1 MDTMNFYLPEEQL
14 AVQEMVHNFAEKKL
28 KPTVIERDEKGE
40 MDLGLFSE
48 MGKMGLFGLAYPE
61 EFGGQGKGSYLSY
74 AVAVEEISKIDAS
87 MGISFSVLV
96 SLYGGSVMNSPA
108 DDETKKKF
116 LMPVLGGEHFGS
128 FGLTEPTA
136 GSDAA
141 GIRTVA
147 VKDGDD
153 YILNGTKIFNTNGPF
168 ADYTAVYAMLEPEK
182 GAKGLGMFV
191 LQKGM
196 PGFTVGKVENKMGIR
211 CAQVSEMVMQ
221 DVRVPAANLLAV
233 SGTGFPTAMKA
244 LDGGRIGVAAQGLGI
259 AKGAFEIAKEY
270 LKVREQFGKPL
281 YKNQWLSF
289 KMAEMATEIEMAQHM
304 LYKAASDKDAHR
316 PYTVPASMAKMVCT
330 DCAMH
335 VTTEC
340 VQMLGG
346 VGYMKEYHLERMM
359 RDAKITQIYEGTNE
373 IQRLVISNNMFRA
386 PKPKK

>member
-1 MDTMNFYLPEEQL
+1 MNFYLPEEQL
-14 AVQEMVHNFAEKKL
+14 AVQEMVRDFTEKKL
-28 KPTVIERDEKGE
+28 KPGVIDRDENSE
-40 MDLGLFSE
+40 FSLELFSE

-74 AVAVEEISKIDAS
+74 AVAVEEISKVDSS
-87 MGISFSVLV
+87 MGIAFSVLV

-108 DDETKKKF
+108 DDATKKKF
-116 LMPVLGGEHFGS
+116 LMPVLTGDHYGS

-168 ADYTAVYAMLEPEK
+168 SDYTAVYALLEPEK
-182 GAKGLGMFV
+182 KAKGLGCFI
-191 LQKGM
+191 LRKGM
-196 PGFTVGKVENKMGIR
+196 PGFTVGKIENKMGIR
-211 CAQVSEMVMQ
+211 AAQVSELIMQ
-221 DVRVPAANLLAV
+221 DVRVPAENLIAV

-259 AKGAFEIAKEY
+259 AKGAFEITKEY

-281 YKNQWLSF
+281 YKNQHIAF
-289 KMAEMATEIEMAQHM
+289 KMAELDTQIEMAQHL

-316 PYTVPASMAKMVCT
+316 PYTVSASKAKMVCT

-340 VQMLGG
+340 VQLMGG
-346 VGYMKEYHLERMM
+346 VGYMREYHVERMM

-373 IQRLVISNNMFRA
+373 VQKMVISNNMFRE
-386 PKPKK
+386 KK

>member
-1 MDTMNFYLPEEQL
+1 MDQMNFYLPEEQL
-14 AVQEMVHNFAEKKL
+14 AVQEMVRNFAEKKL
-28 KPTVIERDEKGE
+28 KPGVIERDEAGE
-40 MDLGLFSE
+40 LSLELFSE

-74 AVAVEEISKIDAS
+74 AVAVEEISKVDAS

-116 LMPVLGGEHFGS
+116 LAPVLTGDFFGS

-141 GIRTVA
+141 GIRTTA

-153 YILNGTKIFNTNGPF
+153 YILNGGKIFNTNGPF

-182 GAKGLGMFV
+182 KSKGLGCFV

-196 PGFTVGKVENKMGIR
+196 PGFTVGKIENKMGIR
-211 CAQVSEMVMQ
+211 AAQVSELVI
-221 DVRVPAANLLAV
+221 DNVRVPASHMIAP
-233 SGTGFPTAMKA
+233 SGTGFPTALKA

-259 AKGAFEIAKEY
+259 AKGAFEITKEY
-270 LKVREQFGKPL
+270 LKVREQFGQPL
-281 YKNQWLSF
+281 YKNQYIAF
-289 KMAEMATEIEMAQHM
+289 KMAELETEIEMAQHI
-304 LYKAASDKDAHR
+304 LYKAATDKDAHR
-316 PYTVPASMAKMVCT
+316 PYSVPAAKAKMVCT

-340 VQMLGG
+340 VQLMGG
-346 VGYMKEYHLERMM
+346 VGYMREYHVERMM

-373 IQRLVISNNMFRA
+373 VQKIVISRDIFKA
-386 PKPKK
+386 QK

>member
-1 MDTMNFYLPEEQL
+1 MDQMNFYLPEEQL
-14 AVQEMVHNFAEKKL
+14 AVQEMVRNFTEKKL
-28 KPTVIERDEKGE
+28 KPGVIDRDEKGE
-40 MDLGLFSE
+40 FSLELFSE

-74 AVAVEEISKIDAS
+74 AVAVEEISKVDSS
-87 MGISFSVLV
+87 MGIAFSVLV

-116 LMPVLGGEHFGS
+116 LAPVLTGDHFGS

-147 VKDGDD
+147 VKDGND

-168 ADYTAVYAMLEPEK
+168 ADYTAVYALLEPEK
-182 GAKGLGMFV
+182 KAKGLGCFI
-191 LQKGM
+191 LRKGM
-196 PGFTVGKVENKMGIR
+196 PGFSVGKIENKMGIR
-211 CAQVSEMVMQ
+211 AAQVSELIMQ
-221 DVRVPAANLLAV
+221 DVRVPAENLIAV

-259 AKGAFEIAKEY
+259 AKGAFEITKEY

-281 YKNQWLSF
+281 YKNQHIAF
-289 KMAEMATEIEMAQHM
+289 KMAELDTEIEMAQHL

-316 PYTVPASMAKMVCT
+316 SYTVPASKAKMVCT

-340 VQMLGG
+340 VQLMGG
-346 VGYMKEYHLERMM
+346 VGYMREYHVERMM

-373 IQRLVISNNMFRA
+373 VQRMVISNNMFRE
-386 PKPKK
+386 KK